1 MSGKLRCSAE
11 RCANNV
17 NKFCVAASIHVNG
30 SSAHSSPETD
40 CDTFLEKGDIYST
53 SHFTNRNLSGEFTQ
67 LFSGESVEISPEIAC
82 EAENCI
88 YNVNKLCS
96 ADFVQINGEE
106 AHSSE
111 RTQCGTFKEYN
122 Q

>member
-30 SSAHSSPETD
+30 SSAHSSSETD
-40 CDTFLEKGDIYST
+40 CDTFLGKSDIYST
-53 SHFTNRNLSGEFTQ
+53 SHFTNRNLSGEFAQ
-67 LFSGESVEISPEIAC
+67 LFSGESVEMSPDIAC

-88 YNVNKLCS
+88 YNVNRLCS
-96 ADFVQINGEE
+96 ADFVQIHGEE

-111 RTQCGTFKEYN
+111 HTQCETFKEHS